1 MIFDVELNCDKWKDC
16 KTKWCNGDGGF
27 WCKEDC
33 KPITPIVCRW
43 NLDEEGEEMSRLID
57 VDKLLEELRQ
67 YHPLSISYGIL
78 SDIEYFPTAYDV
90 ENVVKIF
97 EEKARNCQNNAKYY
111 GEKAEWMSKA
121 YRDAIEVVKGGV
133 K

>member
-1 MIFDVELNCDKWKDC
+1 
-16 KTKWCNGDGGF
+16 
-27 WCKEDC
+27 
-33 KPITPIVCRW
+33 
-43 NLDEEGEEMSRLID
+43 MSRLID
-57 VDKLLEELRQ
+57 ADKLLEELRE

-78 SDIEYFPTAYDV
+78 SDIEYFPTAYDIDKI
-90 ENVVKIF
+90 VKVL
-97 EEKARNCQNNAKYY
+97 EKKANNCQNNVKYY

>member
-1 MIFDVELNCDKWKDC
+1 M
-16 KTKWCNGDGGF
+16 G
-27 WCKEDC
+27 
-33 KPITPIVCRW
+33 
-43 NLDEEGEEMSRLID
+43 RLID
-57 VDKLLEELRQ
+57 ADKLLDELRQ

-90 ENVVKIF
+90 NKVVKVF
-97 EEKARNCQNNAKYY
+97 EEKANNCQNNVKYF